1 VAAKKP
7 EDRHGIPAN
16 AELAE
21 LGAAGV
27 EAADVIALL
36 GYVGSSPKEG
46 VVRLHPRLGDLS
58 VSIDI
63 AATDVLL
70 TREAPEAT
78 LPLGGVVLWVS
89 RTADVTFRRTRT
101 VAATAQQVKQ
111 FLSPGPAV
119 EAPGVVPTDRLNIR
133 MTHGKVPPA
142 GPVDY
147 CYSPGACGG
156 TSHCLPPCQS
166 HPQ

>member
-7 EDRHGIPAN
+7 DDRHSVPTN
-16 AELAE
+16 AEVAE
-21 LGAAGV
+21 LDAAGV
-27 EAADVIALL
+27 DSADVIALL
-36 GYVGSSPKEG
+36 GYVGAPPKEG
-46 VVRLHPRLGDLS
+46 TVRLHPRLGDLS

-70 TREAPEAT
+70 TREAPTET

-101 VAATAQQVKQ
+101 VASTAQQVRQ
-111 FLSPGPAV
+111 FFTAGLAGEAADIVPA
-119 EAPGVVPTDRLNIR
+119 DRLNIR

-147 CYSPGACGG
+147 CYSPGPCGG

-166 HPQ
+166 RPA